1 MRNSPAL
8 WQRLGN
14 GAEISLSAD
23 DREQCVSDLRVRHG
37 HGVRRSDESESGAKK
52 FALVYSLAVGIPT
65 ASILGAILGHYP
77 KNGVRIAHWDDLSGE
92 EGDSGA

>member
-1 MRNSPAL
+1 MIANSVY
-8 WQRLGN
+8 QTS
-14 GAEISLSAD
+14 ESVMVT
-23 DREQCVSDLRVRHG
+23 VSE
-37 HGVRRSDESESGAKK
+37 SESESGAKK

>member
-1 MRNSPAL
+1 MIANSVY
-8 WQRLGN
+8 QTSESVRVMVT
-14 GAEISLSAD
+14 
-23 DREQCVSDLRVRHG
+23 VS
-37 HGVRRSDESESGAKK
+37 ESESGAKK